1 MRLKVAGKSFFGALI
16 RRKKKKTWCDEYLC
30 VKVYV
35 EGTIKLKIGKSL
47 DWVLWKHIVAAI
59 WEKTRGGKWGMMIR
73 SDFGQIVYWGIWL
86 WHILVREFCS
96 RVLTFFHYITLY
108 LPSSFFFPV
117 PLLNWNLN
125 GLRYFGKFLIK

>member
-1 MRLKVAGKSFFGALI
+1 MRLKVAGRSFFGALI

-30 VKVYV
+30 VKVCV

-59 WEKTRGGKWGMMIR
+59 WEETRGGKWGMMIR
-73 SDFGQIVYWGIWL
+73 SDFGQIVYWEFDSDIFWYVSFVQGSWL
-86 WHILVREFCS
+86 FSTI
-96 RVLTFFHYITLY
+96 
-108 LPSSFFFPV
+108 LPSTCRHLFFFPV

-125 GLRYFGKFLIK
+125 GLRYFVKFLIK